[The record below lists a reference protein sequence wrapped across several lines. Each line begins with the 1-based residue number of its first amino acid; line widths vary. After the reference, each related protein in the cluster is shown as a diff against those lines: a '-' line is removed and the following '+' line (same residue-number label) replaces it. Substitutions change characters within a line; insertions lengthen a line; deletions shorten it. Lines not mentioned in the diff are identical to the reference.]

1 LQQDGLMAIFAGGL
15 VLSAALAVWMLTT

>member
-1 LQQDGLMAIFAGGL
+1 LQQDGLMVIFAGGL